1 MQSKTGRLRK
11 ILWNLGPG
19 VITGAADD
27 DPAGIATY
35 SIAGASQGLG
45 LLYTSVFTWPLM
57 GAVQMMC
64 ARIGLVTGQGLIG
77 SLRQKLPR
85 PIILLIAISLFAA
98 NVLNIGADLAG
109 MADAA
114 QMLTKIDSKVCV
126 ILFGAAITVATVKFS
141 YRKIANWLRWLALAL
156 FAYIVCAF
164 LVVDDWPK
172 VAAATFIPHWPK
184 NNEAWQTFVAI
195 LGTTIS
201 PYLFFWQTSL
211 EVEES
216 KSKGQLTEA
225 QRKGATKEEI
235 LMRKWDVDIG
245 RLFSNLVMYFI
256 ILTTAL
262 TLHSHGITKIETS
275 RQAAEALK
283 PLAGNFAT
291 LLYTL
296 GIVAVGLLAIPTLAG
311 SAAYAFADTFKWRQG
326 LAETPLR
333 AKAFYF
339 VIIISGVL
347 GICFNFIGFNPV
359 KALFWSAVVN
369 GILAP
374 FLLVGIMLVACDKRI
389 MNSQPSHRLNRCL
402 VGITTVIMFAA
413 AAALFIF

>member
-1 MQSKTGRLRK
+1 LC
-11 ILWNLGPG
+11 NLGPG

-77 SLRQKLPR
+77 SLSQKLPR
-85 PIILLIAISLFAA
+85 IVILLIAISLFAA

-109 MADAA
+109 MGDAA
-114 QMLTKIDSKVCV
+114 QMLTKIDSKVFV
-126 ILFGAAITVATVKFS
+126 IIFGVAITVATVNFS
-141 YRKIANWLRWLALAL
+141 YQKIARWLKWLALAL
-156 FAYIVCAF
+156 FAYIACAF
-164 LVVDDWPK
+164 LVVNDWPK
-172 VAAATFIPHWPK
+172 IVAATFIPHWPK
-184 NNEAWQTFVAI
+184 NNEAWQTIVAI

-216 KSKGQLTEA
+216 KCKGQVTEA
-225 QRKGATKEEI
+225 QRKGATEEEI
-235 LMRKWDVDIG
+235 HIRKWDVGIG
-245 RLFSNLVMYFI
+245 TLFSNLVMYFI
-256 ILTTAL
+256 ILTTAV
-262 TLHSHGITKIETS
+262 TLHAHGMTKIETS

-311 SAAYAFADTFKWRQG
+311 SAAYAFADTFKWHQG
-326 LAETPLR
+326 LAETPLK
-333 AKAFYF
+333 AKAFYI
-339 VIIISGVL
+339 VIILAGVL
-347 GICFNFIGFNPV
+347 GIGFNFIGFNPV

-374 FLLVGIMLVACDKRI
+374 FLLVGILMVAGDGQI
-389 MNSQPSHRLNRCL
+389 MNGQPSHHLNRLL
-402 VGITTVIMFAA
+402 VGITTVVMFAA